1 MATNLPTTTPA
12 PAAVPGTLTLNGMT
26 AVPNATT
33 TPAQVAAATAA
44 GWTPANP
51 APGSTV
57 AALST
62 VPNSPAGSPAGSS
75 TGQQNLAAQTAING
89 TTTARALAK
98 YEITS
103 GAINGVNTSFTFAA
117 KPTVIVSDGITLQ
130 ENNGWT
136 WSVNTAT
143 LTGPGPTFDIYG
155 LD

>member
-1 MATNLPTTTPA
+1 MSIVQSN
-12 PAAVPGTLTLNGMT
+12 VGGNEILTF
-26 AVPNATT
+26 NAI
-33 TPAQVAAATAA
+33 AA
-44 GWTPANP
+44 G
-51 APGSTV
+51 
-57 AALST
+57 
-62 VPNSPAGSPAGSS
+62 
-75 TGQQNLAAQTAING
+75 TG
-89 TTTARALAK
+89 ALAK